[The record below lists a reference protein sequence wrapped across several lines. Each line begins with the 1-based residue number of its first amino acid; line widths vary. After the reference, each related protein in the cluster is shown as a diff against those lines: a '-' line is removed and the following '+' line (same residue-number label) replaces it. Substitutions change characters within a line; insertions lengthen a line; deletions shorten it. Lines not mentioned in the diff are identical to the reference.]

1 MMSAFFINQKNA
13 LFQSIFFDD
22 FNTEPMSFRR
32 KLLGNKAKYRNQSYI
47 SISKYSFQIN
57 RYDDSL
63 DTALSFRRN
72 LLGYK
77 EVN

>member
-1 MMSAFFINQKNA
+1 
-13 LFQSIFFDD
+13 
-22 FNTEPMSFRR
+22 MSFRR